1 MDEMTKLWRVRRTVH
16 KMLHDRKYAVGND
29 DLTRS
34 KEDVRG
40 PGAPHPSDGAGPPA
54 LSRRSGLTPLAVPLL
69 LCLRPSSRLRLG
81 RRLGGRTSPSWRR
94 RWTTRRTWRVRPSPR
109 EEGGQG
115 TALVRQEGR
124 DPAAASGLARSRDAR
139 VPAPPDL
146 CVLSGGGEGG
156 READKGAPPH
166 LLSAPLRLHPL

>member
-1 MDEMTKLWRVRRTVH
+1 MTKLWRVRRTVH

-34 KEDVRG
+34 KEDVRV
-40 PGAPHPSDGAGPPA
+40 PGAPHPSDGARPPA
-54 LSRRSGLTPLAVPLL
+54 LARRSVLTLW
-69 LCLRPSSRLRLG
+69 LCPCSCVCAPVQDYVWGGASAGGPHHPGVADG
-81 RRLGGRTSPSWRR
+81 RRGGHGACAPARMRR
-94 RWTTRRTWRVRPSPR
+94 EAGHSPR
-109 EEGGQG
+109 PARGPH
-115 TALVRQEGR
+115 
-124 DPAAASGLARSRDAR
+124 PAAASGLARSRDAR

-166 LLSAPLRLHPL
+166 TRAGRTR